1 MKDGRVKKI
10 HEQKTRE
17 LVKMVMEKEKVFTT
31 LKSIVEEYYYLTV
44 EECLDVEENKLVTLK
59 SKVKLLTGNNE

>member
-1 MKDGRVKKI
+1 MKDKSIQKI

-17 LVKMVMEKEKVFTT
+17 LVKMVIEKEKVVTT
-31 LKSIVEEYYYLTV
+31 LKSIVEEYEYWYV
-44 EECLDVEENKLVTLK
+44 KECLISEIDKLNTLK

>member
-17 LVKMVMEKEKVFTT
+17 LVKMVMEKEKVLTT

-44 EECLDVEENKLVTLK
+44 EECIIVEENKLASLK
-59 SKVKLLTGNNE
+59 SKLEILIRHNE